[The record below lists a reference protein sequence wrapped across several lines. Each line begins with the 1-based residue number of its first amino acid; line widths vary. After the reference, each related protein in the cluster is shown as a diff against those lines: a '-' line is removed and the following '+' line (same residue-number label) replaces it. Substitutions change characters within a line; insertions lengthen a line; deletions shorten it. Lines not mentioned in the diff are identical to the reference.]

1 MKHFVIPDVQI
12 KDGQDFSFLTAI
24 GNYIVKKQPD
34 VIVQIGDWAD
44 MESLSSYDVG
54 SKDFEGRRYTKDIQA
69 SHEAMNA
76 LIYPI
81 YEYNRK
87 RKQNKEKLYRPR
99 LVLTLGN
106 HEERINKAVNK
117 DPKLDGLISIS
128 DLEFDQWGW
137 EVIPFKKPIT
147 IDGVTYVHYLP
158 TGQRGMPCST
168 ANAQLNKAH
177 QSIIT
182 GHQQGLQI
190 AMGKRADGKRITSV
204 IAGSCYLHEEKYMGP
219 LENEHWRG
227 CLMLHN
233 INQGEFDL
241 VPVPLRY
248 ILEKHGER

>member
-1 MKHFVIPDVQI
+1 MTRHFVIPDTQC
-12 KDGQDFSFLTAI
+12 KPGQDFTFLRNI
-24 GNYIVKKQPD
+24 GRYIVAKKPD

-54 SKDFEGRRYTKDIQA
+54 TRDFEGRRYHKDIEA
-69 SHEAMNA
+69 SNEAMNA
-76 LIYPI
+76 LCYPI
-81 YEYNRK
+81 YEFNK
-87 RKQNKEKLYRPR
+87 KAKANKEKMYRPR
-99 LVLTLGN
+99 LVITLGN
-106 HEERINKAVNK
+106 HEERVNKAINKDA
-117 DPKLDGLISIS
+117 KLDGLISIN
-128 DLEFDQWGW
+128 DLGYAEWGW
-137 EVIPFKKPIT
+137 EVVPFKKPIT

-177 QSIIT
+177 QSIVT

-204 IAGSCYLHEEKYMGP
+204 IAGSCYEHKEKYMGP

-233 INQGEFDL
+233 IDDGEFDL

-248 ILEKHGER
+248 INEKHGD